1 MLSENLQLV
10 EAESDDLLGINVVKQ
25 IYLSACIF
33 FLVIT
38 SFLHKQAVA
47 NDYETFSGKESLCCS
62 VEEKAE
68 LNFTLYLRM
77 DALFKNELFIDP
89 GQEDFIDYIDISLGI
104 DVYYDRFFIEA
115 NNQAN
120 RSNRGSSIGY
130 RLVDDVD
137 YQVDF
142 LLGQSYLNDVILE
155 HFAIGFLFRPNC
167 AFCHIIFR
175 RLFLFVPTPIQHAV
189 RFLLLAL
196 SLRQIYH
203 Y

>member
-104 DVYYDRFFIEA
+104 DVYYDRFSSLKQTIRLTAVIEA
-115 NNQAN
+115 H
-120 RSNRGSSIGY
+120 
-130 RLVDDVD
+130 
-137 YQVDF
+137 
-142 LLGQSYLNDVILE
+142 QSVTDWLMMSTI
-155 HFAIGFLFRPNC
+155 R
-167 AFCHIIFR
+167 
-175 RLFLFVPTPIQHAV
+175 
-189 RFLLLAL
+189 
-196 SLRQIYH
+196 
-203 Y
+203 